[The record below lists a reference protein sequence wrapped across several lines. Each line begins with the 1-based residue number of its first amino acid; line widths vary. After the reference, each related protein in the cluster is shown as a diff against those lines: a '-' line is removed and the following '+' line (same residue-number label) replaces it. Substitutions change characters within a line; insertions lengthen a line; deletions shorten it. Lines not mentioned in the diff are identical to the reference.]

1 MVRILSLSTVVVQI
15 YVDRSDTLLRKG
27 DYGSKIVGCVCVCV
41 SVCVCVCVCVCNRQR
56 DRGRLR
62 FIDEGKL
69 SNCLK
74 GKAAVLLHI
83 RTLSW
88 NPP

>member
-1 MVRILSLSTVVVQI
+1 MVKILSLSTAVVQI
-15 YVDRSDTLLRKG
+15 YVGRSDTLLRKG
-27 DYGSKIVGCVCVCV
+27 DYGSKIVGWGGVYVYLCVSVFV
-41 SVCVCVCVCVCNRQR
+41 SVCVT
-56 DRGRLR
+56 DRKTEMRL
-62 FIDEGKL
+62 INEGKL
-69 SNCLK
+69 SNCIK